1 MLFDE
6 SNAAYHRTQAI
17 SLSKLWQYHE
27 SPRKY
32 RFGTREETDAM
43 RLGTAFHACVLE
55 PDEWAKYEDEP
66 ELSFRSKADKEQAAR
81 VLNSL
86 CIDPFLP
93 ETVDKIGTMSKN
105 DILSAFAMKE
115 RKPTITQAN
124 RDMLEGMKKA
134 LQSRDDIT
142 PLLFGDGFSEVVY
155 RTGMSTFGFPLQC
168 RTDRLAFAEGKPCI
182 VDVKTI
188 DSLGNIEKSMT
199 QRGYYRAPSF
209 YRSVIRTVTGY
220 DEPIPFYFVFVEK
233 GDDPACSLQ
242 EVFPDHQTLA
252 MKEIND
258 DLHRLAQSIE
268 KDDWRDEA
276 EKGKRTYFLPGWM
289 LHRLENL

>member
-6 SNAAYHRTQAI
+6 SNRDYHRTQAI

-55 PDEWAKYEDEP
+55 PDEWAKYEDAPKEVYKT
-66 ELSFRSKADKEQAAR
+66 KADKEQTCR
-81 VLNSL
+81 ILNAN
-86 CIDPFLP
+86 CVDPFSEEDLAEIMTLNADP
-93 ETVDKIGTMSKN
+93 IKA
-105 DILSAFAMKE
+105 AFAAKE
-115 RKPTITQAN
+115 RKPTITPEN
-124 RDMLEGMKKA
+124 RDMLENMKKA
-134 LQSRDDIT
+134 LQSRDDIA

-168 RTDRLAFAEGKPCI
+168 RTDRLAFVDGKPCI

-188 DSLGNIEKSMT
+188 DSLDSIDKAMT

-233 GDDPACSLQ
+233 GEDPACSLQ
-242 EVFPDHQTLA
+242 EVFSDHQTLA
-252 MKEIND
+252 MGEINA
-258 DLHRLAQSIE
+258 DLKRLAQSIRE
-268 KDDWRDEA
+268 DDWRDEA

-289 LHRLENL
+289 VHRLGTL